1 MRPGSLSTQF
11 NDCGSPVCAAARP
24 TGPASTLQVSY
35 TRMGKSNTRFVT
47 KEDLPEVR
55 QQLKHDERMNLLMEK
70 WIDLG
75 RALSILRLAKKPPE

>member
-1 MRPGSLSTQF
+1 
-11 NDCGSPVCAAARP
+11 
-24 TGPASTLQVSY
+24 
-35 TRMGKSNTRFVT
+35 MGKSNTKFVT